1 MITIKEI
8 ADNDTRISSTRWAF
22 ATTIIF
28 DMVVIAVTLTLYV
41 ICHLLNKALD
51 ESFLYAVVTMLGVLT
66 GITGTAKALQG
77 FETKGNDKGK
87 EEEPKEEIIE
97 EKEEVIKGEL

>member
-1 MITIKEI
+1 
-8 ADNDTRISSTRWAF
+8 
-22 ATTIIF
+22 
-28 DMVVIAVTLTLYV
+28 
-41 ICHLLNKALD
+41 
-51 ESFLYAVVTMLGVLT
+51 MLGVLT

-87 EEEPKEEIIE
+87 KEEPKEEIIE

>member
-8 ADNDTRISSTRWAF
+8 ADDDTKISSTRWAF
-22 ATTIIF
+22 ASTIIF
-28 DMVVIAVTLTLYV
+28 DMVVIALTLAAYV
-41 ICHLLNKALD
+41 LCHIFGKSLD

-66 GITGTAKALQG
+66 GITGTTKALQG

-87 EEEPKEEIIE
+87 KENLE
-97 EKEEVIKGEL
+97 EK